1 MMQFDSFE
9 QFQSGFHPYHHAET
23 AGLKVNNDLKIAT
36 MDMLCFMILLDLLAA
51 FDAVNHD
58 FFLAGL

>member
-9 QFQSGFHPYHHAET
+9 QFQSGFHPHHSAET
-23 AGLKVNNDLKIAT
+23 AVLKVNNDLLIET
-36 MDMLCFMILLDLLAA
+36 TDVVFHDSFGVLAA

-58 FFLAGL
+58 ILLAGI